1 MEARVFL
8 RALTA
13 AAALAPAVVQAQSSK
28 APASQSKPAVPTSG
42 KLAPRLTVDY
52 QWPKPLPSNKL
63 LGSVLGVAVDSHDHV
78 FVVHNVNSFTTR
90 TETGADQNPPI
101 AACCFS
107 EAPIIQFDAA
117 GNRMKSWGGAGAGY
131 EWPAIP
137 AGIAIAPNGNV
148 WITGSGGMDGQVLV
162 FSHDGAF
169 IRQIGKA
176 GQAPAAAAGGGRGAA
191 DTAYQGVS
199 PGARGAAAP
208 PAAAAGGGR
217 GGRGGRGGPPPS
229 LAPNSASTEM
239 FGGATRVSF
248 SADGK
253 TAFIADGL
261 RNRRVVEV
269 DAETG
274 AIRKFWG
281 ANGGTPSDAAT
292 PPYSP
297 SAAPSSQF
305 SGVTCAE
312 PSKDGLLYVCDRGND
327 RIQVFK
333 LDGSFVK
340 EARVAPA
347 TLGDGSVSDIA
358 FSADA
363 AQRYLY
369 VADGVNHKV
378 RILDRVNLQEL
389 TNFGEGGRVPGQF
402 YAVSSIAVD
411 SKGNVYTGESLEGKR
426 VQKFVYGGLAPV
438 TKANQGVLWPVRAAK

>member
-1 MEARVFL
+1 MFL
-8 RALTA
+8 RALAVVVAPVVLYAQATKAPTA
-13 AAALAPAVVQAQSSK
+13 APA
-28 APASQSKPAVPTSG
+28 G

-52 QWPKPLPSNKL
+52 QWPRPLPANKL
-63 LGSVLGVAVDSHDHV
+63 LGSVTGLAVDSHDHV

-90 TETGADQNPPI
+90 TETGADQTPPI

-107 EAPIIQFDAA
+107 EQPIIQFDAA
-117 GNRMKSWGGAGAGY
+117 GSRVKSWGGPGPGY
-131 EWPAIP
+131 EWPSLP

-148 WITGSGGMDGQVLV
+148 WITGAGGLDGQVLV

-176 GQAPAAAAGGGRGAA
+176 GQAPGAAPAGGRGAA

-199 PGARGAAAP
+199 PGARGGAAAAP
-208 PAAAAGGGR
+208 GGVGGAAGGGGGGRAGR
-217 GGRGGRGGPPPS
+217 GGRGGAAPS
-229 LAPNSASTEM
+229 LPPNNASTEL
-239 FGGATRVSF
+239 FGGAMRVSF

-281 ANGGTPSDAAT
+281 ANGGTPSDASMPA
-292 PPYSP
+292 YSP
-297 SAAPSSQF
+297 SAPPSSQF

-312 PSKDGLLYVCDRGND
+312 PSKDGMLYVCDRANN
-327 RIQVFK
+327 RVQVFK

-340 EARVAPA
+340 EAKVAGN
-347 TLGDGSVSDIA
+347 TLGEGSVWDIA

-363 AQRYLY
+363 AQRFIY
-369 VADGVNHKV
+369 VADGVSHRV
-378 RILDRVNLQEL
+378 RILDRATLTEL

-402 YAVSSIAVD
+402 YNVGSIAVD
-411 SKGNVYTGESLEGKR
+411 SKGNVFTGEGLEGKR

-438 TKANQGVLWPVRAAK
+438 TKAAQGVLWPVRAAR